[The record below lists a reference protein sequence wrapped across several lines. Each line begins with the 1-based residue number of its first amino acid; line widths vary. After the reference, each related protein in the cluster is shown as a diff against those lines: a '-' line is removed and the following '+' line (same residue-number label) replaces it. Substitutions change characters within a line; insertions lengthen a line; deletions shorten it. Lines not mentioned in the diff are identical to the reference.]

1 MRNKELVEVL
11 VSVSKLQNSPSHA
24 RALAV
29 LVHFTRFRDSAKSL
43 VFDNRSFISIIANG
57 TSSPNLIAQ
66 RSAVRSIQN
75 ISASRSCRPHIL
87 PNTYGLVER
96 LCKIAQGKMCKDQ
109 TDVGG
114 SVRHSAVGA
123 LKNLADEPSNLMPML
138 KVSDCLPTLIH
149 ISHGTMAEGVT
160 PAMTLMAKDALANF
174 SEFYM
179 RIVTEA
185 ARKKE
190 GIEDPG
196 EEPQTVC
203 EPSAKTLMYSQWE

>member
-24 RALAV
+24 RAFAV

-57 TSSPNLIAQ
+57 TSSPNVTAQ

-87 PNTYGLVER
+87 PNTFGLVER
-96 LCKIAQGKMCKDQ
+96 LCKIAQGKLCKDR
-109 TDVGG
+109 TEVGG

-149 ISHGTMAEGVT
+149 ISHCTMSGGVT
-160 PAMTLMAKDALANF
+160 PAMSLMAKDALANF

-179 RIVTEA
+179 RIVSEA

-190 GIEDPG
+190 GIENPD
-196 EEPQTVC
+196 EEPETVC

>member
-11 VSVSKLQNSPSHA
+11 VSVSKLQKSPSHA

-29 LVHFTRFRDSAKSL
+29 LVHFTRFRDSTKSL
-43 VFDNRSFISIIANG
+43 VFDNRLLISIIANG
-57 TSSPNLIAQ
+57 ASSPNVIAQ

-87 PNTYGLVER
+87 PNTYGLVES
-96 LCKIAQGKMCKDQ
+96 LCKIAQGKLC
-109 TDVGG
+109 TNRTEIGC

-138 KVSDCLPTLIH
+138 KVTDCLPTLIH
-149 ISHGTMAEGVT
+149 VSHGTTAEGVS
-160 PAMTLMAKDALANF
+160 PAMALMAKDALANF

-185 ARKKE
+185 SRKKE
-190 GIEDPG
+190 GIEDPD
-196 EEPQTVC
+196 EDPAAVC
-203 EPSAKTLMYSQWE
+203 GPSARTIMYSQWE